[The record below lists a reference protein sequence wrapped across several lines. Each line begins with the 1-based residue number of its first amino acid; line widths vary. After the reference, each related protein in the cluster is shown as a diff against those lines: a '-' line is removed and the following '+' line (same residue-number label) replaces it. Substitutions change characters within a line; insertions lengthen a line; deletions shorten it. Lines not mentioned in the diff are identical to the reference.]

1 MPWRSN
7 VGEPYGNG
15 ENTVE
20 ASPGEQTSPGGF
32 SDARGSNAG
41 LHGWDDSLVQAEQ
54 VGFFESGQYTSPL
67 FGTGDNLELGSEV
80 PSATHYDGETAAAL
94 ELPKKRALDNTLVQ
108 QHAGVNSHL
117 FFNMVK
123 LQKPQEALKQPW
135 EKGVMAQICGATQP
149 RLPMPWLTLPSVGR
163 RDSLIGAT
171 PLEEPPEKKALRTP
185 FHYRRLLT
193 TRLAQTDDQLR
204 AKALRRLRDLILVA
218 PDQSRLGR
226 ALLDVSGQLTGE
238 DRISS
243 VFADAF
249 RSRATS
255 TLVKRSMDYYK
266 MAVWMDQQLDLRP
279 MQVSENVIYQYLS
292 FLREQGQPRP

>member
-1 MPWRSN
+1 
-7 VGEPYGNG
+7 
-15 ENTVE
+15 
-20 ASPGEQTSPGGF
+20 
-32 SDARGSNAG
+32 
-41 LHGWDDSLVQAEQ
+41 
-54 VGFFESGQYTSPL
+54 
-67 FGTGDNLELGSEV
+67 
-80 PSATHYDGETAAAL
+80 
-94 ELPKKRALDNTLVQ
+94 
-108 QHAGVNSHL
+108 
-117 FFNMVK
+117 
-123 LQKPQEALKQPW
+123 
-135 EKGVMAQICGATQP
+135 
-149 RLPMPWLTLPSVGR
+149 MPWLTLPSVGR

>member
-1 MPWRSN
+1 M
-7 VGEPYGNG
+7 GEPYGNG

-135 EKGVMAQICGATQP
+135 EKGVMAQICGAT
-149 RLPMPWLTLPSVGR
+149 
-163 RDSLIGAT
+163 
-171 PLEEPPEKKALRTP
+171 
-185 FHYRRLLT
+185 
-193 TRLAQTDDQLR
+193 
-204 AKALRRLRDLILVA
+204 AKAAYAMAHVA
-218 PDQSRLGR
+218 ERGS
-226 ALLDVSGQLTGE
+226 
-238 DRISS
+238 
-243 VFADAF
+243 
-249 RSRATS
+249 
-255 TLVKRSMDYYK
+255 
-266 MAVWMDQQLDLRP
+266 
-279 MQVSENVIYQYLS
+279 
-292 FLREQGQPRP
+292 